1 MKRKSAFILTLAL
14 VVALGV
20 CAFAFTACGATESV
34 SLDKTSLGLT
44 VGESVTL
51 VATVEPEGS
60 SETVWS
66 TSDEKVVTVSD
77 GKVTAIGAGTATV
90 TVKAGDKSAT
100 CEVTVADKAV
110 STAEELLAAVD
121 GAQEGETILMK
132 AGTYTISRTLM
143 MDVDGVTLVANGDVT
158 IKAAETWTTT
168 DVGQHGLFT
177 VVADDITLDGFTVSG
192 AKKHDDDG
200 HGAGTGSGINVTYK
214 VVDGAQK
221 GCENVVIRNVSS
233 TDNAGCGIIVSSSK
247 VKLENVNTSGN
258 GWGGVNV
265 AAKYGAVVLDVD
277 EDCAFGEAGQIYSD
291 SGEENITVNVPSD
304 YKKVTSEDA
313 PGVVVWTNAEEQA

>member
-177 VVADDITLDGFTVSG
+177 VVADSVTLEGFTVKG
-192 AKKHDDDG
+192 ATKHEDDG

-214 VVDGAQK
+214 AVSGGQDGS
-221 GCENVVIRNVSS
+221 ENVVIRNVNS
-233 TDNAGCGIIVSSSK
+233 TDNAGCGIIVNSSK
-247 VKLENVNTSGN
+247 VVLENVKTNDN

-265 AAKYGAVVLDVD
+265 DGKYANAELTAD
-277 EDCAFGEAGQIYSD
+277 ESCVFGEQAQVYSED
-291 SGEENITVNVPSD
+291 KSKV
-304 YKKVTSEDA
+304 KVTLPDSYKEVTND
-313 PGVVVWTNAEEQA
+313 GVTVWTNVVAE

>member
-177 VVADDITLDGFTVSG
+177 VVADNVTLEGFTVKG
-192 AKKHDDDG
+192 ATKHEDDG

-214 VVDGAQK
+214 AVSGGQDGS
-221 GCENVVIRNVSS
+221 ENVVIRNVNS
-233 TDNAGCGIIVSSSK
+233 TDNAGCGIIVNSSK
-247 VKLENVNTSGN
+247 VVLENVKTNDN

-265 AAKYGAVVLDVD
+265 DGKYANAELTAD
-277 EDCAFGEAGQIYSD
+277 ESCVFGEQAQVYSED
-291 SGEENITVNVPSD
+291 KSKV
-304 YKKVTSEDA
+304 KVTLPDSYKEVTND
-313 PGVVVWTNAEEQA
+313 GVTVWTNVVAE

>member
-177 VVADDITLDGFTVSG
+177 VVADNVTLEGFTVKG
-192 AKKHDDDG
+192 ATKHEDDG
-200 HGAGTGSGINVTYK
+200 HGAGTGSGIKVTYK
-214 VVDGAQK
+214 AVSGGQDGS
-221 GCENVVIRNVSS
+221 ENVVIRNVNS
-233 TDNAGCGIIVSSSK
+233 TDNAGCGIIVNSSK
-247 VKLENVNTSGN
+247 VVLENVKTNDN

-265 AAKYGAVVLDVD
+265 DGKYANAELTAD
-277 EDCAFGEAGQIYSD
+277 ESCVFGEQAQVYSED
-291 SGEENITVNVPSD
+291 KSKV
-304 YKKVTSEDA
+304 KVTLPDSYKEVTND
-313 PGVVVWTNAEEQA
+313 GVTVWTNVVAE

>member
-100 CEVTVADKAV
+100 CEVTVAMNC
-110 STAEELLAAVD
+110 
-121 GAQEGETILMK
+121 Q
-132 AGTYTISRTLM
+132 
-143 MDVDGVTLVANGDVT
+143 
-158 IKAAETWTTT
+158 IKCN
-168 DVGQHGLFT
+168 
-177 VVADDITLDGFTVSG
+177 S
-192 AKKHDDDG
+192 
-200 HGAGTGSGINVTYK
+200 
-214 VVDGAQK
+214 
-221 GCENVVIRNVSS
+221 
-233 TDNAGCGIIVSSSK
+233 
-247 VKLENVNTSGN
+247 
-258 GWGGVNV
+258 
-265 AAKYGAVVLDVD
+265 
-277 EDCAFGEAGQIYSD
+277 
-291 SGEENITVNVPSD
+291 
-304 YKKVTSEDA
+304 
-313 PGVVVWTNAEEQA
+313 

>member
-100 CEVTVADKAV
+100 CEVTVANKAV
-110 STAEELLAAVD
+110 SNAEELLTAVD
-121 GAQEGETILMK
+121 GAQKGDIILMNK
-132 AGTYTISRTLM
+132 GEYTINRTLM
-143 MDVDGVTLVANGDVT
+143 MDTDNVTLTANGDVT
-158 IKAAETWTTT
+158 IKSADEWTTT

-177 VVADDITLDGFTVSG
+177 VVADNVTLEGFTVKG
-192 AKKHDDDG
+192 ATKHEDDG

-214 VVDGAQK
+214 AVSGGQDGS
-221 GCENVVIRNVSS
+221 ENVVIRNVNS
-233 TDNAGCGIIVSSSK
+233 TDNAGCGIIVNSSK
-247 VKLENVNTSGN
+247 VVLENVKTNDN

-265 AAKYGAVVLDVD
+265 DGKYANAELTAD
-277 EDCAFGEAGQIYSD
+277 ESCVFGEQAQVYSED
-291 SGEENITVNVPSD
+291 KSKV
-304 YKKVTSEDA
+304 KVTLPDSYKEVTND
-313 PGVVVWTNAEEQA
+313 GVTVWTNVVAE